1 MRYTITISIEAEQ
14 DLSCIYKS
22 IVVNNEVLAKR
33 VLDEF
38 YEKIKSLEFF
48 PYRNPKLLKKHKIEE
63 NVRVTYLYRYFILYE
78 IDDLKNVV
86 NIYRIVYCGKDV
98 RRLNFK

>member
-1 MRYTITISIEAEQ
+1 MSYTITISIEAEQ

-63 NVRVTYLYRYFILYE
+63 NVRITYLYRYFILYE

-98 RRLNFK
+98 RRLKFK

>member
-38 YEKIKSLEFF
+38 YEKIKSLEFS
-48 PYRNPKLLKKHKIEE
+48 LIE
-63 NVRVTYLYRYFILYE
+63 TQRY
-78 IDDLKNVV
+78 
-86 NIYRIVYCGKDV
+86 
-98 RRLNFK
+98 

>member
-48 PYRNPKLLKKHKIEE
+48 PYRNPKLLKKQKMLGLLI
-63 NVRVTYLYRYFILYE
+63 Y
-78 IDDLKNVV
+78 IDISFYMKLMT
-86 NIYRIVYCGKDV
+86 
-98 RRLNFK
+98 

>member
-38 YEKIKSLEFF
+38 YEKIKSLEFSLIETQS
-48 PYRNPKLLKKHKIEE
+48 YWRNIK
-63 NVRVTYLYRYFILYE
+63 
-78 IDDLKNVV
+78 
-86 NIYRIVYCGKDV
+86 
-98 RRLNFK
+98 

>member
-1 MRYTITISIEAEQ
+1 MRYTITRSIEAEQ

-33 VLDEF
+33 VFDEY

-98 RRLNFK
+98 RRLKFK

>member
-98 RRLNFK
+98 RRLEFK

>member
-33 VLDEF
+33 VLGEF

-98 RRLNFK
+98 RRLKFK

>member
-48 PYRNPKLLKKHKIEE
+48 PYRNSKLLKKHKIEDY
-63 NVRVTYLYRYFILYE
+63 VRVTYLYRYFILYE

-98 RRLNFK
+98 RRLKFK

>member
-98 RRLNFK
+98 RRLKFK

>member
-22 IVVNNEVLAKR
+22 IVVNNEVFAKR

-38 YEKIKSLEFF
+38 YKKIKSLEFF

-98 RRLNFK
+98 RRLKFK